1 MSQNHLESQKAEQ
14 LKRKNAEK
22 NFESQHSIS
31 KKYKHDRDF
40 RQFKRNHYQHASC
53 NSKYHTKA
61 LFLTCLFL
69 TKVNSINVSDVQQP
83 RVVPYKIGNQSVS
96 SFSNKKETS
105 KRFVLRTKLAYTTMK
120 PLPAADIG

>member
-1 MSQNHLESQKAEQ
+1 M
-14 LKRKNAEK
+14 
-22 NFESQHSIS
+22 
-31 KKYKHDRDF
+31 YDRDF
-40 RQFKRNHYQHASC
+40 RQFKRNHYQH

-69 TKVNSINVSDVQQP
+69 TKVNSINVLDVQQP

-96 SFSNKKETS
+96 GFSNKKETS